1 MKSKEEIG
9 ITTRP
14 TMRSATARLMMNM
27 LDTVWSRLSVLGDK
41 IDQTPEIQ
49 IRPIRGQLKLSKSR
63 GGGEIYLALD
73 SDQFP

>member
-27 LDTVWSRLSVLGDK
+27 LDTVWSRLSVLVTK
-41 IDQTPEIQ
+41 LIKLL
-49 IRPIRGQLKLSKSR
+49 RFRFRGQLKLSESR